1 MSKIEGHDIAT
12 LWYPRSNERKHV
24 TIELI
29 DVRAADDLRIEY
41 DFDRD
46 GYVIK
51 QQRWAGCTKPFESLD
66 YEEWVEV
73 AFIEAWQA
81 SFKCPNDKNEPGPC
95 HNIYRTGE
103 TTGRCGECGWEGTPK
118 EAA

>member
-1 MSKIEGHDIAT
+1 MSKDDYKGHATAT
-12 LWYPRSNERKHV
+12 LWYPRAEESRKHV
-24 TIELI
+24 TIELM

-51 QQRWAGCTKPFESLD
+51 QQRWAGGMRSFGGD

-73 AFIEAWQA
+73 AFIEAWKAACSCTSA
-81 SFKCPNDKNEPGPC
+81 SVRCLAIACCLFKTD
-95 HNIYRTGE
+95 
-103 TTGRCGECGWEGTPK
+103 
-118 EAA
+118 